1 MTCETIRDA
10 IHEAFDDDRGDAL
23 PTELRAHLA
32 SCTACRELARDLAAL
47 RDGLRALPR
56 EPLPSDALDRV
67 WRDTVRAKGFAKPP
81 AWRGWRA
88 AAAAVVVTALGVST
102 LYMVSIPTA
111 PPGPSAAELAVAEAQ
126 AEMVLGYTAR
136 ALAATREAA
145 THQVILDKVSPA
157 VRGAAVP
164 RSSRRSS

>member
-1 MTCETIRDA
+1 MTCETIREA
-10 IHEAFDDDRGDAL
+10 IHDAFDDDRGD
-23 PTELRAHLA
+23 ELAGDVRAHLA
-32 SCTACRELARDLAAL
+32 SCAACRELADDLAAL
-47 RDGLRALPR
+47 QVALRELPR
-56 EPLPSDALDRV
+56 EPLPPEVLDRV
-67 WRDTVRAKGFAKPP
+67 WRSTVRAEDAARRP
-81 AWRGWRA
+81 AWTSWRA

-145 THQVILDKVSPA
+145 AHQVILDKVSPA

-164 RSSRRSS
+164 RTPRRSS

>member
-1 MTCETIRDA
+1 MTCETIREA

-32 SCTACRELARDLAAL
+32 SCAACRELADDLAAL
-47 RDGLRALPR
+47 RVALRELPR
-56 EPLPSDALDRV
+56 EPLPPAALDQV
-67 WRDTVRAKGFAKPP
+67 WRNTVRAEGAARRP
-81 AWRGWRA
+81 AWTTWRA
-88 AAAAVVVTALGVST
+88 AAAAVVVTALGAST

-111 PPGPSAAELAVAEAQ
+111 PPGPSAAELARAEAQ
-126 AEMVLGYTAR
+126 AEMVFGYTAR
-136 ALAATREAA
+136 ALAATRKAA
-145 THQVILDKVSPA
+145 THQVIVDRVSPA